1 MILERGSKNK
11 KVLLAAAIAILFF
24 GFLMLINSRLG
35 EDLEEENR
43 SWDMVAAELKECLPK
58 SDMAS
63 YEKCAALL
71 AQIKSFDACVAV
83 GFSIMKSNPP
93 QCVLPNGRIFLEEIN

>member
-63 YEKCAALL
+63 YE
-71 AQIKSFDACVAV
+71 SFDACVAV